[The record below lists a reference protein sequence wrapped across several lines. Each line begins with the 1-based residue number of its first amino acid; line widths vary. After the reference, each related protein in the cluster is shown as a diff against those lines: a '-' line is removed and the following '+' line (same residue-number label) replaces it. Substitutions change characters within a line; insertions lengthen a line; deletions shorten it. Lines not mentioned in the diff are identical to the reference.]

1 MPVLNLL
8 ASVSSRL
15 NRLGDRPRS
24 PRLVEREL
32 PVGRAHHR
40 VRLHAE
46 KLPVGGVDPR
56 FHGLRCEH
64 LRRAYAL
71 CERTRVLDGLYVAL
85 ADELGCSRHH
95 RSATDN
101 GHRALRRS
109 DPVVVKAGAIPVR
122 NTPLPVLVV
131 HSETTSIRT
140 WTWAAKAEMS
150 ATSEVSTSTTA
161 LATSAATRSTATA
174 TVVSGP

>member
-1 MPVLNLL
+1 M
-8 ASVSSRL
+8 
-15 NRLGDRPRS
+15 
-24 PRLVEREL
+24 
-32 PVGRAHHR
+32 
-40 VRLHAE
+40 
-46 KLPVGGVDPR
+46 
-56 FHGLRCEH
+56 
-64 LRRAYAL
+64 
-71 CERTRVLDGLYVAL
+71 LDGLYVAL

-95 RSATDN
+95 RSATGN

-150 ATSEVSTSTTA
+150 ATSKVSTSTTA
-161 LATSAATRSTATA
+161 LATSAATLHGHRNR
-174 TVVSGP
+174 G